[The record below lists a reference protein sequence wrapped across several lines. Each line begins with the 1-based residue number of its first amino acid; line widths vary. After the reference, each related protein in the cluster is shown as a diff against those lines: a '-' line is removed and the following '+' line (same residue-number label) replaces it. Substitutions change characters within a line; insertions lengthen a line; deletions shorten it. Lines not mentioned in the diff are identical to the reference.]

1 MNSDLIMDKVKNVYH
16 FLHELRDLEAKY
28 GMKLTE
34 MKKSPTLD
42 AKFELHTNID
52 GYEISATCEDVRP
65 LYDVT
70 LEEI

>member
-1 MNSDLIMDKVKNVYH
+1 MNSDNAIDKVKNVYH

-42 AKFELHTNID
+42 AKFELYTNID
-52 GYEISATCEDVRP
+52 DYVISATCEDVRP